1 MTLRRISLSAIKQL
15 YMEQARF
22 EEQAMME
29 IQDPQ
34 TRSLGIVRLDLI
46 EACRRR
52 LSFLS
57 YMLTDAKGRANER
70 YRRSGSD

>member
-1 MTLRRISLSAIKQL
+1 MRVRRISHSAIKQL
-15 YMEQARF
+15 YLEQERL
-22 EEQAMME
+22 EKQAMME

-34 TRSLGIVRLDLI
+34 TRFLGTVRLDLI

-57 YMLTDAKGRANER
+57 YMLKDAKGRANER